1 MKVDGKDMRPI
12 WFDATSE
19 TVQVID
25 QRFLPHEFI
34 IKNLNSVDDVIYAI
48 KEMVV
53 RGAPLIGADRKSVV

>member
-12 WFDATSE
+12 WFDKASK

-25 QRFLPHEFI
+25 QRFLPHEFM
-34 IKNLNSVDDVIYAI
+34 IKDLNSVDDVIYAI

-53 RGAPLIGADRKSVV
+53 RGAPLTTISLMA